1 MDDIIVFVAR
11 RAAPADDVA
20 SAVEREANA
29 SAGPGEE
36 LEIGVDVAEELGAV
50 FEPGELAYVESVLGP
65 YRIDVL
71 TYRGT
76 PAVAAAL
83 ERLYASVPA
92 LVDADSDAI
101 FTVPELVALLR
112 RRSAP
117 VFHAWADPAKRE
129 AE

>member
-11 RAAPADDVA
+11 GAAPAGDVA
-20 SAVEREANA
+20 GAVEREVNA

-36 LEIGVDVAEELGAV
+36 IEIGVDVAEELGEV
-50 FEPGELAYVESVLGP
+50 FDPGELTYVESVLGP
-65 YRIDVL
+65 YRTDVL

-76 PAVAAAL
+76 LAVAAAL

-117 VFHAWADPAKRE
+117 AFHAWADPAKRE

>member
-20 SAVEREANA
+20 SAVEREVNA

-36 LEIGVDVAEELGAV
+36 LEIGIDVAEELGAV
-50 FEPGELAYVESVLGP
+50 FEPGELAYVESVLGA

-117 VFHAWADPAKRE
+117 AFHAWADPAKRE